1 LLTLKNDRNAAP
13 EGESIQRRCYGT
25 MDARL
30 VRTLFCESSFMSNQN
45 RQLFGTDGIRG
56 VAGEFPLTKESA
68 YLIGRALG
76 HDIVRLA
83 VKAQVVIG
91 QDTRESS
98 AWIADNIAAG
108 LAAVGIEVHSAGVI
122 TTPGVAYLARSRAM
136 AAGVVISASHN
147 PWTDNG
153 IKVFSGDGFK
163 LSDERELS
171 IEKEIFALLKSPD
184 AADET
189 ALKVPKPCLPGE
201 VELRRAYIQ
210 ALAGSVTSDLSGLCA
225 LVDCANGA
233 ATAEAPELFRKL
245 RVQATFTH
253 VTPDG
258 KNINE
263 GCGALHPETLGKA
276 VADADGNFDL
286 GVTFDGDADRA
297 LFCDAA
303 GRVVNGDGVLL
314 LTARDMQARGKL
326 AGDIVVATTMS
337 NMGVEIALKKSGI
350 RMLRANVGD
359 KYVLEEMLKTGA
371 TLGGEQSGHV
381 IFRDGDATTGD
392 GLLTALRVMDVI
404 VRSGKS
410 LAELLSDLKVF
421 PQKIQ
426 NVRVREKV
434 PFAQVPEVARAIAD
448 AENELNGN
456 GRVVVRYSGTE
467 ALARVMVEAESAE
480 KMQAITAG
488 IAGTIQRTLGA

>member
-1 LLTLKNDRNAAP
+1 
-13 EGESIQRRCYGT
+13 
-25 MDARL
+25 
-30 VRTLFCESSFMSNQN
+30 MSNQT

-56 VAGEFPLTKESA
+56 VAGEFPLTTDST

-76 HDIVRLA
+76 HDLMRSTPGPQA
-83 VKAQVVIG
+83 VLG

-98 AWIADNIAAG
+98 QWIADRVGAG
-108 LAAVGIEVHSAGVI
+108 LAAVGVEVHSAGVI
-122 TTPGVAYLARSRAM
+122 TTPGVAYLARSRGL

-163 LSDERELS
+163 LSDARELA
-171 IEKEIFALLKSPD
+171 IEKEIFTLLDKPGAMDDTALKTAGPSLPG
-184 AADET
+184 ET
-189 ALKVPKPCLPGE
+189 ALRK
-201 VELRRAYIQ
+201 AYIQ
-210 ALAGSVTSDLSGLCA
+210 SLAESVSVDLSGLRV

-233 ATAEAPELFRKL
+233 ATAEAPELFRGLKI
-245 RVQATFTH
+245 QATFTH

-258 KNINE
+258 RNINE

-276 VADADGNFDL
+276 VAESGGKFDL

-297 LFCDAA
+297 LFCDGE
-303 GRVVNGDGVLL
+303 GRVVNGDGVML
-314 LTARDMQARGKL
+314 LTARDFKLRGKL
-326 AGDIVVATTMS
+326 VGNTVVGTTMS
-337 NMGVEIALKKSGI
+337 NMGVEIALRNSGI

-371 TLGGEQSGHV
+371 TLGGEQSGHI

-410 LAELLSDLKVF
+410 LAKLVSDLKVF
-421 PQKIQ
+421 PQKIK
-426 NVRVREKV
+426 NVRVREKI
-434 PFAQVPEVARAIAD
+434 PFAQVPEVQRAIEA
-448 AENELNGN
+448 AERELDGN
-456 GRVVVRYSGTE
+456 GRIVVRYSGTE
-467 ALARVMVEAESAE
+467 ALARVMVEAESE
-480 KMQAITAG
+480 DKMQMLTAG
-488 IAGTIQRTLGA
+488 IAGEIQKALGV

>member
-1 LLTLKNDRNAAP
+1 
-13 EGESIQRRCYGT
+13 
-25 MDARL
+25 
-30 VRTLFCESSFMSNQN
+30 MSNQT

-56 VAGEFPLTKESA
+56 VAGDFPLTEEST

-76 HDIVRLA
+76 QDLVRGTPKARA
-83 VKAQVVIG
+83 VMG

-98 AWIADNIAAG
+98 AWIADRVAAG
-108 LAAVGIEVHSAGVI
+108 LAAVGVEVHSAGVI
-122 TTPGVAYLARSRAM
+122 TTPGVAFLARSRGF

-163 LSDERELS
+163 LTDARELA
-171 IEKEIFALLKSPD
+171 IEKEIFALLERPGTMD
-184 AADET
+184 DT
-189 ALKVPKPCLPGE
+189 ALKVAGPSLPGE
-201 VELRRAYIQ
+201 VALRKAYIES
-210 ALAGSVTSDLSGLCA
+210 LAGSVSSDLSGLRV

-233 ATAEAPELFRKL
+233 ATAEAPELFRGL

-263 GCGALHPETLGKA
+263 GCGALHPETLGKT
-276 VADADGNFDL
+276 VAESGGKFDL

-297 LFCDAA
+297 LFCDAE

-314 LTARDMQARGKL
+314 LVARDLQTRGKL
-326 AGDIVVATTMS
+326 NEATVVATTMS

-371 TLGGEQSGHV
+371 TLGGEQSGHI

-404 VRSGKS
+404 VRSDKT
-410 LAELLSDLKVF
+410 LVELVSDLKVL

-426 NVRVREKV
+426 NVRVREKI
-434 PFAQVPEVARAIAD
+434 PFAQVPEVQRAIEA
-448 AENELNGN
+448 AERELDGK

-467 ALARVMVEAESAE
+467 ALARVMVEAESEE
-480 KMQAITAG
+480 KMRTLTAG
-488 IAGTIQRTLGA
+488 IAGEIQRALGI

>member
-1 LLTLKNDRNAAP
+1 
-13 EGESIQRRCYGT
+13 
-25 MDARL
+25 
-30 VRTLFCESSFMSNQN
+30 MSNQN

-56 VAGEFPLTKESA
+56 VAGEFPLTTEST

-76 HDIVRLA
+76 HDLVRA
-83 VKAQVVIG
+83 MSKAQAVMG

-98 AWIADNIAAG
+98 GWIADRVAAG
-108 LAAVGIEVHSAGVI
+108 MAAVGVDVHSAGVI
-122 TTPGVAYLARSRAM
+122 TTPGVAYLARSRGL

-163 LSDERELS
+163 LTDARELA
-171 IEKEIFALLKSPD
+171 IEKEIFALLEKPNAVD
-184 AADET
+184 DT
-189 ALKVPKPCLPGE
+189 ALKVAGPSLPGE
-201 VELRRAYIQ
+201 TVLRKAYIQ
-210 ALAGSVTSDLSGLCA
+210 ALAGSVASDLSRLRV

-233 ATAEAPELFRKL
+233 ATAEAPGLFRNM
-245 RVQATFTH
+245 RIQATFTH

-258 KNINE
+258 RNINE
-263 GCGALHPETLGKA
+263 GCGALHPETLGQM
-276 VADADGNFDL
+276 VAESGGKFDL

-297 LFCDAA
+297 LFCDAE

-314 LTARDMQARGKL
+314 LTARDLQARRKL
-326 AGDIVVATTMS
+326 SGSTVVATTMS
-337 NMGVEIALKKSGI
+337 NMGVEIALRNAGI

-359 KYVLEEMLKTGA
+359 KYVLEEMLKTCA
-371 TLGGEQSGHV
+371 TLGGEQSGHI

-404 VRSGKS
+404 VRSGRS
-410 LAELLSDLKVF
+410 LAELVGDLKVF

-426 NVRVREKV
+426 NVRVREKI
-434 PFAQVPEVARAIAD
+434 PFARVPEVQRAIEA
-448 AENELNGN
+448 AERDLDGN

-467 ALARVMVEAESAE
+467 ALARVMVEAESEE
-480 KMQAITAG
+480 KMRALTAG
-488 IAGTIQRTLGA
+488 IAGEIQKALGV